1 MNSIPVTVESALP
14 RRRTTFARGV
24 DATRKGT
31 SGVGV
36 RRQKTLVRPERQRS
50 QRAPILRKATAAP
63 PAARAGATTYRIG
76 RQLPSTE
83 ALTAY
88 TTPPPP
94 SPEESNWWTYTS
106 QCMTCCIW
114 PRCLN
119 YINMTDRDV
128 QQAWREKVAL
138 CMIIVILCFFVGFFS
153 LGLKPAL
160 CPDDGSSATDAFLNQ
175 TDHTSIPYRD
185 DVIVRGFLYDFQD
198 VRNLLAQKNGIEMS
212 ADWHGMDLTQLFVSI
227 PDACAGF
234 GRAASQPCSVPSRY
248 VNGAPLE
255 PGPGQACPDWNALSS
270 LKSKGRLF
278 FLWDE
283 VKANKAAPHT
293 LVVYNGG
300 VLNVTD
306 YFGRTPFLNNS
317 SSGRRLENGVGKD
330 VTYPFTI
337 TDEGKRAIQCLA
349 QRYQVGFVDRQS
361 NGCAAYQTI
370 MIIMLIVVLGVV
382 LCRFFMAIAF
392 HYLFSN
398 PVRVSKY
405 TPHHRTAAMRQQWN
419 PYGTGAVGT
428 MRGSLD
434 SFHGMPHVGR
444 TSYGSAMRSHPRIS
458 RSTVP
463 QDMFTILLV
472 TCYSEGE
479 QGIRNTLESL
489 AATDYPDENKLLF
502 VIADGLIKGDDWKTR
517 NKTTP
522 EVIVDMIMQD
532 PTLPEPEPRS
542 YLAIADGAKQHNMA
556 KVYAGHFAH
565 EGRYVP
571 IVVVVKCG
579 PPTENTASNAKPGNR
594 GKRDSQLVLMNFL
607 SRVMFDDRM
616 TPLDHELYLRIQ
628 QVTGGVT
635 ADRYEVILMVDA
647 DTKVAPT
654 SLRHMVD
661 AMKNDE
667 RIMGLCGETRIA
679 NKRASWVSR
688 IQVFEYYIS
697 HHLGKAFESV
707 FGGVTC
713 LPGCFCMYRI
723 KAQKGPSTVPL
734 LVNPDIV
741 EEYSENIVDTLH
753 KKNLLLLGE
762 DRFLTTL
769 MLRSFPKRKMVFV
782 PQAICHTVVPEE
794 FKVLLSQRRRWINS
808 TIHNLLE
815 LVKLRDLCGIFC
827 FSMQFVIALELLG
840 TVVLP
845 AAIVFL
851 YILLFSAIAGNANTL
866 PLIML
871 LFSLALPGVL
881 IAITTRKFIYV
892 GWMLIYILALPIW
905 NFVLPV
911 YAFWHFD
918 DFSWGQTRK
927 VEGEGSQRAHGGRE
941 GEYEIGSVQLRRFS
955 EWEQERLGRSYV
967 PGARKPLPQIPVE
980 PEASFPG
987 SPVLNPYAPPSGGS
1001 LPRGSYYPASP
1012 ASLPRGSYYPG
1023 SPVIYPVDY
1032 VQPGASYAQ
1041 GPEMYPDPHS
1051 GPEYGDPMYGDPTYG
1066 GAPYG
1071 DPVYGGAPY
1080 ATAAD
1085 PRWSTDPYSYGY
1097 ASYDPPSS
1105 PHLASSTYQIEE
1117 VPPILNKLGAA
1128 PVEDRRSWY
1137 LDKHRNRKLSSM
1149 PPGAIQLKG
1158 WIPPEERV
1166 THTEERV
1173 SESEGN
1179 SNHIVG
1185 NSSHVM
1191 GNASNLAVPV
1201 VEIVAPTPTS
1211 DRSTPFH
1218 FPVPGEEEDEELDD
1232 GQQMES
1238 NTAVDENEPRRPLP
1252 FPLQQQQQAE
1262 TKSSP
1267 PKPKPKGPGV
1277 RAKSTLPQIVTDT
1290 DIAAVPGI
1298 ASTVRR
1304 FWESFGNGD
1313 DQDSTSP
1320 SRSTKPRTTRPTTT
1334 KQNTP
1339 PRLPTKPSPPSPS
1352 IRTSLPKDPPLLTLS
1367 IEKTRAKDLIPRQS
1381 SELTNSY
1388 STLLPSFS
1396 FDIIPDTPPPE
1407 DTLDARSST
1416 SFSFGES
1423 SVVSEDHERRVDFF
1437 GPGGLG
1443 TLGRRERERGGG
1455 LWKWK

>member
-1 MNSIPVTVESALP
+1 MNSSPVTVESALP

-24 DATRKGT
+24 DGTRKGT
-31 SGVGV
+31 AGVGV

-76 RQLPSTE
+76 RQLPSPE

-106 QCMTCCIW
+106 QSG
-114 PRCLN
+114 L
-119 YINMTDRDV
+119 
-128 QQAWREKVAL
+128 AREGERNVLVNERSA
-138 CMIIVILCFFVGFFS
+138 IIKTIS
-153 LGLKPAL
+153 ASKGLKPAL

-198 VRNLLAQKNGIEMS
+198 VRNLLAQKSGIEMS

-234 GRAASQPCSVPSRY
+234 GSAASQPCSVPSRY

-283 VKANKAAPHT
+283 VKANQAAPHT
-293 LVVYNGG
+293 LVVYNGA

-306 YFGRTPFLNNS
+306 YFGRTRFLNNS
-317 SSGRRLENGVGKD
+317 LSGRRLENGVGKD
-330 VTYPFTI
+330 VTYPFTS
-337 TDEGKRAIQCLA
+337 TAEGKSAIQCLA

-382 LCRFFMAIAF
+382 LCRFFMAITF

-405 TPHHRTAAMRQQWN
+405 TPQHRAAAMRQQWN
-419 PYGTGAVGT
+419 PYGTGTAVGS
-428 MRGSLD
+428 MRGSSD
-434 SFHGMPHVGR
+434 SFYGMPAVGR
-444 TSYGSAMRSHPRIS
+444 TSYGSAIRSHPRMS

-522 EVIVDMIMQD
+522 EVLVDMIMQD

-542 YLAIADGAKQHNMA
+542 YLAIADGNVDILQ
-556 KVYAGHFAH
+556 YAGHFAH

-579 PPTENTASNAKPGNR
+579 PPTENTPSNAKPGNR

-635 ADRYEVILMVDA
+635 ADKYEVILMVDA

-697 HHLGKAFESV
+697 HHLGKAFESI

-851 YILLFSAIAGNANTL
+851 YILLFSAIAGNANSL

-881 IAITTRKFIYV
+881 IAITTRKFVYV

-927 VEGEGSQRAHGGRE
+927 VEGEGSQGAHGGRE

-955 EWEQERLGRSYV
+955 EWEQERMGRGYV

-987 SPVLNPYAPPSGGS
+987 SPVLHPYPPPSVG
-1001 LPRGSYYPASP
+1001 
-1012 ASLPRGSYYPG
+1012 SLPRGSYYPG
-1023 SPVIYPVDY
+1023 SPVIYPIDY
-1032 VQPGASYAQ
+1032 VQPSASYAQ
-1041 GPEMYPDPHS
+1041 GPEMYPNPHT
-1051 GPEYGDPMYGDPTYG
+1051 GPEYGDPM
-1066 GAPYG
+1066 YG

-1105 PHLASSTYQIEE
+1105 PHIAPSTYQIEE
-1117 VPPILNKLGAA
+1117 VPPIANRLGAA

-1137 LDKHRNRKLSSM
+1137 LDKHRNRKVSSM
-1149 PPGAIQLKG
+1149 PPGTIQLKG

-1166 THTEERV
+1166 IHTEERV
-1173 SESEGN
+1173 SEPEGN
-1179 SNHIVG
+1179 ASHIMG
-1185 NSSHVM
+1185 NASHIM

-1211 DRSTPFH
+1211 DRTTPFH
-1218 FPVPGEEEDEELDD
+1218 FPVPGEEDEGHDD
-1232 GQQMES
+1232 GQRMPS
-1238 NTAVDENEPRRPLP
+1238 DTAVDRDNDSRPSPLP
-1252 FPLQQQQQAE
+1252 QQQAE
-1262 TKSSP
+1262 NKPSP
-1267 PKPKPKGPGV
+1267 PKPKHRGPGI
-1277 RAKSTLPQIVTDT
+1277 RAKSTLPPIVTDT

-1304 FWESFGNGD
+1304 FWDSFGNGD
-1313 DQDSTSP
+1313 DEGPAST
-1320 SRSTKPRTTRPTTT
+1320 SRSTKPRTTRLTT
-1334 KQNTP
+1334 KRTP

-1352 IRTSLPKDPPLLTLS
+1352 IRTSRPKDPPLLTLS

-1381 SELTNSY
+1381 SELNSNSY

-1396 FDIIPDTPPPE
+1396 FDIIPDTPPPQ
-1407 DTLDARSST
+1407 DTMDARSST

-1423 SVVSEDHERRVDFF
+1423 SIVSEDHERREDFF
-1437 GPGGLG
+1437 GPGVLG
-1443 TLGRRERERGGG
+1443 TLERRERERSGG
-1455 LWKWK
+1455 LWKWR